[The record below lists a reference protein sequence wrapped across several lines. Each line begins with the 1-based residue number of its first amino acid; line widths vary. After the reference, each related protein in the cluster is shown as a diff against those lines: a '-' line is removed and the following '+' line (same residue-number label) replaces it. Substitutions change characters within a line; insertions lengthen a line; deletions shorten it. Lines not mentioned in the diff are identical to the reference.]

1 MFCALESEN
10 KKSGSNPGGRGKQW
24 VKAWKKREKN
34 GEDRKQARQWGGAGG
49 GRGRGESEKY
59 EAIMGEK
66 RVLLLNLSRVVF
78 TFSS

>member
-1 MFCALESEN
+1 MGKSMEEKR
-10 KKSGSNPGGRGKQW
+10 KKWRGQETSTTVGR
-24 VKAWKKREKN
+24 
-34 GEDRKQARQWGGAGG
+34 GG

>member
-1 MFCALESEN
+1 MGKSMEEKR
-10 KKSGSNPGGRGKQW
+10 KKWRGQETSTT
-24 VKAWKKREKN
+24 V
-34 GEDRKQARQWGGAGG
+34 GG